1 LAALKVPLKVADLAD
16 SKVVVKDTQW
26 AELLVGMM
34 VAKLDGMLAEMR
46 VVVMDLKKVVMM
58 DYLKDLH

>member
-1 LAALKVPLKVADLAD
+1 VPSKVAHLAD

-46 VVVMDLKKVVMM
+46 VVAMDKKKVVMM